1 MEEAGKI
8 RNSYAHVSV
17 SGVSQVGSLSGSVGE
32 ECSIDSSYGTGAVG
46 GTSTNK
52 GGIAGSIATGENAT
66 VTNNFW
72 DTQTTGQVANT
83 DQGTGL
89 TTTEMKTAC
98 TPESTTGICAL
109 GSAFVFTQGYPKVKK
124 CESGCGTGTP
134 TLSEDLV
141 IGQD

>member
-1 MEEAGKI
+1 MI
-8 RNSYAHVSV
+8 P
-17 SGVSQVGSLSGSVGE
+17 
-32 ECSIDSSYGTGAVG
+32 GTD
-46 GTSTNK
+46 
-52 GGIAGSIATGENAT
+52 AT

-89 TTTEMKTAC
+89 ITTEMKVAAC

-109 GSAFVFTQGYPKVKK
+109 GSAFVFTQGSYPKVKK
-124 CESGCGTGTP
+124 CESGCDTGTP